1 MEGTEIGTA
10 AGLRSESC
18 ARLSSMPSP
27 TPVSLLLRV
36 SIVASTAAASAGR
49 ASSSSWHCQGSKFS
63 VIKQVDEQVILSHIS
78 AQFCRH
84 GIRSYGRGMNV
95 MSPAATWHADW
106 PGRRESSRDQAPSL
120 ARSSFLSFVLLWLC
134 TAARV
139 VRQTRHC
146 RCVGPFDS
154 YRLPAPAR
162 AGMALFKPRVFWLP
176 SL

>member
-1 MEGTEIGTA
+1 MIGKLCSVLDHAFSHPRLTSIA
-10 AGLRSESC
+10 CLHCSFDGSSFGWESFIVVM
-18 ARLSSMPSP
+18 ALP
-27 TPVSLLLRV
+27 RV
-36 SIVASTAAASAGR
+36 II
-49 ASSSSWHCQGSKFS
+49 FS
-63 VIKQVDEQVILSHIS
+63 HRQVDEQVILSPIG

-95 MSPAATWHADW
+95 TSPAATWHADW
-106 PGRRESSRDQAPSL
+106 QGRRQSSRDQAPSL
-120 ARSSFLSFVLLWLC
+120 ARSSFLSCVIIWLC

-139 VRQTRHC
+139 VRQTRRC

-162 AGMALFKPRVFWLP
+162 TGVALFKPRVFWLP